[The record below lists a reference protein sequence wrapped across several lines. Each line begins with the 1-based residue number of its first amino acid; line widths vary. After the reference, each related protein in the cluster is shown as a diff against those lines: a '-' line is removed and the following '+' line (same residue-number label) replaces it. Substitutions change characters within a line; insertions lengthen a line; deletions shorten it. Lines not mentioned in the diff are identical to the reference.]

1 MAERHYNDRADSASP
16 KFAFPI
22 CCLPPGRF
30 TANCDAVGVSVFQ
43 GLVSDDAMIS
53 VVPPTIR

>member
-16 KFAFPI
+16 KFASPI
-22 CCLPPGRF
+22 CCLPAGRF
-30 TANCDAVGVSVFQ
+30 IASRDAAGVSVFQ